1 VSEQL
6 SAVSLTLQKGLDQ
19 YDAIR
24 ITVDAQVAALMG
36 LIDSV
41 KQEAGVSQELLADLK
56 ASAAAMRV
64 AEDASRKHLE
74 GVNDALFKAF
84 SDFGNAMV
92 SQVKSTIAE
101 TDRHLAQGTG
111 HLNGVIVELSHAV
124 SRIRQGDA

>member
-1 VSEQL
+1 
-6 SAVSLTLQKGLDQ
+6 
-19 YDAIR
+19 
-24 ITVDAQVAALMG
+24 
-36 LIDSV
+36 
-41 KQEAGVSQELLADLK
+41 
-56 ASAAAMRV
+56 V